1 MTNHVSGKSGGRMR
15 TRFGLGLTVVG
26 FIIFLIGATPG
37 LFGLDRSPVVGFVQ
51 VSVFLL
57 GIGFICLGGAI
68 SLAALWNGTPKS
80 IISDIGLRLVGTG
93 YVITM
98 GSGMADIFGFG
109 SQSFPKIPFFGTWQL
124 VGVLL
129 GELVIA
135 VGLLMMIPWQRLSAK

>member
-1 MTNHVSGKSGGRMR
+1 MTTQINGKVGGRKR
-15 TRFGLGLTVVG
+15 VRFGLVITVIG
-26 FIIFLIGATPG
+26 FIVFLIGAVPD

-80 IISDIGLRLVGTG
+80 IASDIGLRLVATG

-124 VGVLL
+124 AGTLV

-135 VGLLMMIPWQRLSAK
+135 IGLLMMVPWQRLSKG

>member
-1 MTNHVSGKSGGRMR
+1 MIYPSNGKSSGR
-15 TRFGLGLTVVG
+15 TRTRLGLGLTIWG
-26 FIIFLIGATPG
+26 FVIFLIGAVPG

-57 GIGFICLGGAI
+57 GIGFICLGGVI
-68 SLAALWNGTPKS
+68 CLATLWNGTPKS

-93 YVITM
+93 YVIAM

-124 VGVLL
+124 TGVLL
-129 GELVIA
+129 GEAVITI
-135 VGLLMMIPWQRLSAK
+135 GLLMMIPWQRLTSH

>member
-1 MTNHVSGKSGGRMR
+1 MTTQIVNGRGSGR
-15 TRFGLGLTVVG
+15 TRLRFGLVTTIIGFVV
-26 FIIFLIGATPG
+26 FLIGAVPD

-68 SLAALWNGTPKS
+68 SLAVLWIGIPKS
-80 IISDIGLRLVGTG
+80 IASDIGLRLVGTG

-124 VGVLL
+124 AGVLL
-129 GELVIA
+129 GELVIGI
-135 VGLLMMIPWQRLSAK
+135 GLLMMIPWQRLK